1 MDELVKAYVAEPVS
15 QYRFP
20 SDAKAFFNQKQII
33 GPSSFVRHCEKKQLQ
48 LTLAAMG
55 IGSQLTLRGVDL
67 QLKLA
72 GL

>member
-1 MDELVKAYVAEPVS
+1 MQKLFSTKNRSSGLVHLFAI
-15 QYRFP
+15 
-20 SDAKAFFNQKQII
+20 AK
-33 GPSSFVRHCEKKQLQ
+33 KKQLQ